1 MSTAASAA
9 EHDALARDS
18 ELLSGA
24 LHEVLVEQAGEG
36 FARTVQWLHE
46 SAVELRNGDAAA
58 GLALVELINGLSQD
72 EVEPCIRACALQL
85 QLANIAEER
94 ERVRRRRHY
103 DATGVRQRESLMDAA
118 DLLRADGAD
127 LAAAVRSL
135 HVELVLTAHPTE
147 ATRRSVLD
155 HQLSVARLLDALDD
169 PRTGRSRRRTL
180 LAQLREA
187 LTVWWQTDE
196 VRRVRPMVE
205 DEVRRNLFFFEA
217 TLHDAVPEVL
227 EELERC
233 FGVRVDGREL
243 AFGSWAG
250 SDMDGHP
257 EVGAE
262 TLARTLSLH
271 RAAALRLL
279 RLRVGRLARMFSHS
293 SRRAPISPALE
304 ASLERDAAELPTAR
318 VLRRANREF
327 EPLRSKLGFI
337 GHRLANMLDP
347 LSREPGYAGPDELRE
362 DLWLVLESVGSEHV
376 AHGSL
381 RRLLWQVDVFGF
393 HVAGLDVRQSAA
405 VVQEAVATLLPGY
418 RDAGEQERLALL
430 EEAIAGS
437 RRGLGRRPDGPA
449 GELLRVLDTVAL
461 AREAYGKRAVPV
473 MVISMVQAPPTCS
486 PRCGSRAAP
495 ARSCASRRCSR
506 RWRTCMRRPRRWPR
520 STTRRSTATAC
531 ARRPAGS

>member
-1 MSTAASAA
+1 MSIAPSAIQPGTP
-9 EHDALARDS
+9 DALARDS
-18 ELLSGA
+18 ELLSDV
-24 LHEVLVEQAGEG
+24 LHEVLVEQCGEG
-36 FARTVQWLHE
+36 FARTVRWLHE
-46 SAVELRNGDAAA
+46 TAAELRNGDARA
-58 GLALVELINGLSQD
+58 GAALVERIRGLPQE

-103 DATGVRQRESLMDAA
+103 DATGVRQRESLMEAA
-118 DLLRADGAD
+118 DLLRAEGAD
-127 LAAAVRSL
+127 LGAALRSL

-155 HQLSVARLLDALDD
+155 HQLHVAKLLDRLDD
-169 PRTGRSRRRTL
+169 PRCGRSRRRGL
-180 LAQLREA
+180 LGELREA
-187 LTVWWQTDE
+187 VTLWWQTDE

-217 TLHDAVPEVL
+217 TLVDTVPEVL

-233 FGVRVDGREL
+233 FEVRAGGSEL
-243 AFGSWAG
+243 TFGSWAG

-262 TLARTLSLH
+262 TLARTLLLH
-271 RAAALRLL
+271 REAALDLL
-279 RLRVGRLARMFSHS
+279 RIRVGRLARSFSHS
-293 SRRAPISPALE
+293 GRRAPVSPALE

-347 LSREPGYAGPDELRE
+347 LSREPGYTSPEELRD
-362 DLWLVLESVGSEHV
+362 DLWLVRDSVGSEHV
-376 AHGSL
+376 AQGAL
-381 RRLLWQVDVFGF
+381 KRLLLQVEVFGF

-405 VVQEAVATLLPGY
+405 VVQEATAALLPGY
-418 RDAGEQERLALL
+418 READEQERLPLL
-430 EEAIAGS
+430 EGGVPG
-437 RRGLGRRPDGPA
+437 RRGGPRRGPHGPA

-461 AREAYGKRAVPV
+461 ARETYGRRAVPV
-473 MVISMVQAPPTCS
+473 MVISMV
-486 PRCGSRAAP
+486 RCAAD
-495 ARSCASRRCSR
+495 
-506 RWRTCMRRPRRWPR
+506 
-520 STTRRSTATAC
+520 
-531 ARRPAGS
+531 